1 MGEVYKA
8 RDTRLERVV
17 AIKVLPQHLSS
28 SPEVRQRF
36 EREAKTIS
44 QLSHPNICNL
54 YDVNRE
60 GETEYLVMEYLE
72 GETLALRLAGGPL
85 PLEQALRFA
94 IQIGEALGVA
104 HGKGIVHRDLKP
116 DNVMLTKSG
125 LKLLDFGL
133 AKPSAL
139 APTSELTSSPTIAAA
154 SGNVTREGTILGTL
168 LYMAPEQLE
177 GREADPRTDIFA
189 FGAVLYEM
197 VTGRK
202 AFSGSSQA
210 SVISAIMRE
219 QPESIGA
226 LQPVAP
232 PALERVVR
240 TCLAKDPEERWQSAR
255 DVASQLRWI
264 EEGGSQTGI
273 VLSPAPVRRRGQRVA
288 WAVAVLAVAV
298 AAALSAVLLSR
309 RPEAAPCIRTSILP
323 AEKTSFALDEGSL
336 MALSPDGARL
346 VFAASSIEDPAKFL
360 LWIRPLKSTSPRA
373 LPGTEGALYPIWSP
387 DSSTLAFM
395 ADKRLKE
402 VDLSSGAVRTLC
414 DFSAQMAVSDW
425 ISKGGTWS
433 REGVIVFAPD
443 PRDSLYRVSAS
454 GGTPVRLTELDR
466 AAGEFSHRYP
476 WFLPDGRHFLYLA
489 LAVPK
494 EGEKEPNGIYVGSLD
509 SKERR
514 LIRRTDSV
522 NTALFT
528 VSGGGYMLFET
539 KRGLM
544 VQRFDPKNFA
554 LSGEPVI
561 LEGRDELYSV
571 STTGSLALLRPLTP
585 TSQLVWLDREGRRLA
600 TLGKPASYWDVR
612 LSHDGR
618 RIAAVLADDQSAS
631 YDIWITDISRDVT
644 TRLTSGPDPNMAPVW
659 SPDDTRVAYEQLH
672 GARTDLRVRNVSGAG
687 NEEILFSKESEFIVP
702 GDWSPDGR
710 FVSLITY
717 GKGLWVLSV
726 AEKSAVPLVSSA
738 GFSGDSPSYSPD
750 GRYLAYSSDE
760 GGRSEVYVRAMAG
773 PEDKWQVSTAGG
785 SHPLWSRDGREIVY
799 DTPDGMVMSAGVR
812 TAPQVELTAPR
823 PLFNGK
829 DIDGPY
835 GLSPDGNRLLAG
847 VKSRDARESPITL
860 VQNWT
865 AEIKK

>member
-36 EREAKTIS
+36 EREARTIS
-44 QLSHPNICNL
+44 QLTHPNICNL

-72 GETLALRLAGGPL
+72 GETLAARLAAGPL

-133 AKPSAL
+133 AKPAVL
-139 APTSELTSSPTIAAA
+139 GPTSELTSSPTIAAT

-202 AFSGSSQA
+202 AFSGTSRA

-219 QPESIGA
+219 QPESIRA
-226 LQPVAP
+226 LQPLAP

-240 TCLAKDPEERWQSAR
+240 ACLAKDPEERWQNVR

-264 EEGGSQTGI
+264 EEGGSQAGI
-273 VLSPAPVRRRGQRVA
+273 LVSPASARRKGQGIA
-288 WAVAVLAVAV
+288 WVLAALAV
-298 AAALSAVLLSR
+298 AAAAALFAVLLSR
-309 RPEAAPCIRTSILP
+309 RPEATSSIRTSILP
-323 AEKTSFALDEGSL
+323 AEKTSFVADEGSL
-336 MALSPDGARL
+336 MALSLDGTRL
-346 VFAASSIEDPAKFL
+346 VFAASSVEDPAKFL
-360 LWIRPLKSTSPRA
+360 LWIRPLNSTSPRA

-387 DSSTLAFM
+387 DGSAVAFM
-395 ADKRLKE
+395 ADKRLKKIN
-402 VDLSSGAVRTLC
+402 LSSGAVQTLC
-414 DFSAQMAVSDW
+414 DFSTQRAESDW
-425 ISKGGTWS
+425 IGKGGTWN
-433 REGVIVFAPD
+433 REGVIAFAPD
-443 PRDSLYRVSAS
+443 PRGGLYKVSAS
-454 GGTPVRLTELDR
+454 GGTPVRLTELDK

-476 WFLPDGRHFLYLA
+476 GFLPDGRHFLYLA
-489 LAVPK
+489 LAVSK
-494 EGEKEPNGIYVGSLD
+494 DGEKEPNGIYVGSLD

-514 LIRRTDSV
+514 LLRRTDSV
-522 NTALFT
+522 NAPLFT
-528 VSGGGYMLFET
+528 VSGGGYMLFES

-544 VQRFDPKNFA
+544 VQRFDPKNLA

-561 LEGRDELYSV
+561 LEGREELYSV
-571 STTGSLALLRPLTP
+571 SATNSLALWNPRTS

-600 TLGKPASYWDVR
+600 TVGKPAAYFDAR

-631 YDIWITDISRDVT
+631 YDIWIIDISRNVT
-644 TRLTSGPDPNMAPVW
+644 TRLTSGPDPNLAPVW
-659 SPDDTRVAYEQLH
+659 SPDDTRVIYAEEH
-672 GARTDLRVRNVSGAG
+672 GARTDLRVRNTSGAG
-687 NEEILFSKESEFIVP
+687 NEEILFSKGSDYIAP

-710 FVSLITY
+710 FVPLMFY
-717 GKGLWVLSV
+717 GKGLWILSV
-726 AEKSAVPLVSSA
+726 ADRTAAPFASSVA
-738 GFSGDSPSYSPD
+738 SEDAASYSPD

-760 GGRSEVYVRAMAG
+760 AGRSEVYVRAMAG
-773 PEDKWQVSTAGG
+773 REDQWQVSTAGG
-785 SHPLWSRDGREIVY
+785 YHPLWSGDGKEIVY
-799 DTPDGMVMSAGVR
+799 NTSDGMVMSAGVR
-812 TAPQVELTAPR
+812 TDPKVELTAPR
-823 PLFNGK
+823 PLFDGK
-829 DIDGPY
+829 DIEGPY

-847 VKSRDARESPITL
+847 VKSRDARESPIIL